1 MAKFNF
7 LAHRTAPQKAAAD
20 LQRRFPKHSPNW
32 IQTKARQAAG
42 ADDITTEL
50 RAPERVASFERGA
63 K

>member
-7 LAHRTAPQKAAAD
+7 LATRTASQKAEAD
-20 LQRRFPKHSPNW
+20 LRHQFPRQSANW
-32 IQTKARQAAG
+32 IQTKARQLAG

-50 RAPERVASFERGA
+50 RAPERATPFRRSG